1 MAIAKESIAAVR
13 ERADIL
19 AEIGSRVELKKAGSN
34 HVGLCPFHGEKS
46 PSFSVSATKGFF
58 HCFGCGATGDVIE
71 FLMKHDGML
80 FHEAVKDLGERLGI
94 AIEEDQNPESIR
106 KAQQVR
112 QQAST
117 LEDVCEKANTFFRQQ
132 LPESQEASKYAF
144 GRRGLSSAIV
154 EQYGIGYAPAGW
166 KPLSLIFP
174 DYSTSP
180 RLAESGLVSDI
191 DDENAAVGTS
201 TRGTR
206 GRIDR
211 FRDRLIFPIRDVR
224 GHCIGFGG
232 RTINDL
238 APNAPKYLNSPETPI
253 FQKHKVLYGLHEARA
268 AIMREK
274 TVYVT
279 EGYMDVV
286 MLAQHGIGNAVAAM
300 GTALSEDHVRV
311 LLRFTDRVCFI
322 FDGDKAGKAAAWKS
336 LRVILPF
343 LLPQHSVAFLTLPGA
358 MDPDE
363 YLRQHGK
370 DAFQALTAKA
380 PALSE
385 YLLAT
390 LTDQFGSNGILPTIE
405 AKTQFSVAAEE
416 LVALLPE
423 TNPLKG
429 LLLQSVDVVVGRP
442 ARSTA
447 AITPKMSASDRLR
460 MAAAQTYTRDASVN
474 SGSQDG
480 AGGEVQKRPWL
491 SREDF
496 LKTLPKRDA
505 MNKVSSPS
513 YRQTASSANTPL
525 IHERQSLWTQ
535 LCNAVVMA
543 PTTAA
548 TVANRITLLL
558 DEDSADEM
566 TLKVVLQECGSIAA
580 KPENYPPD
588 VLQSAI
594 DLLLNAHKVI
604 AKLRTDEIR
613 LELKSMFQSGDIDEA
628 EYSSQMLSLA
638 R

>member
-19 AEIGSRVELKKAGSN
+19 AEIGSRVELKKTGSN

-46 PSFSVSATKGFF
+46 PSFSVSATKSFF

-94 AIEEDQNPESIR
+94 AIEEDQDPASIR
-106 KAQQVR
+106 KTQQSR

-117 LEDVCEKANTFFRQQ
+117 IEDVCEKASTFFRQQ
-132 LPESQEASKYAF
+132 LTKSQEANAYVVK
-144 GRRGLSSAIV
+144 RGLSSTVV
-154 EQYGIGYAPAGW
+154 EQYGIGYAPANW
-166 KPLSLIFP
+166 KPLSVVFP
-174 DYSTSP
+174 DYSSSP
-180 RLAESGLVSDI
+180 RLTEAGLVSDGV
-191 DDENAAVGTS
+191 DETS
-201 TRGTR
+201 VDGQITR

-232 RTINDL
+232 RIIN
-238 APNAPKYLNSPETPI
+238 ATSPNAPKYLNSPETPI

-274 TVYVT
+274 TAYVT

-286 MLAQHGIGNAVAAM
+286 MLAEHGIGNAVAAM

-322 FDGDKAGKAAAWKS
+322 FDGDKAGKKAAWKS

-343 LLPQHSVAFLTLPGA
+343 LLPQHSVAFLTLPDD

-363 YLRQHGK
+363 YLRLHGK
-370 DAFQALTAKA
+370 DAFLTLASKA
-380 PALSE
+380 PVLSE

-390 LTDQFGSNGILPTIE
+390 LTEEFGVNGDLPTVE

-416 LVALLPE
+416 LMALLPD

-429 LLLQSVDVVVGRP
+429 LLLQSIDMAVGRP
-442 ARSTA
+442 ARVTA
-447 AITPKMSASDRLR
+447 VISPKMSASDRLR
-460 MAAAQTYTRDASVN
+460 MAAAQSYSKEASV
-474 SGSQDG
+474 GSDG
-480 AGGEVQKRPWL
+480 KSAGIQPGSPSSEHKRPWL

-496 LKTLPKRDA
+496 LKTLPVRDTSGG
-505 MNKVSSPS
+505 KT
-513 YRQTASSANTPL
+513 YRRTTSVESTPL
-525 IHERQSLWTQ
+525 KYERQSLWTQ
-535 LCNAVVMA
+535 LCTAVVVA
-543 PTTAA
+543 PATA
-548 TVANRITLLL
+548 VAVAKRIMPLL
-558 DEDSADEM
+558 DDDSTDEM
-566 TLKVVLQECGSIAA
+566 TFKAVLQECGSIAE
-580 KPENYPPD
+580 KSENYPLD
-588 VLQSAI
+588 VLQVAT

-604 AKLRTDEIR
+604 AKLRAEEIR
-613 LELKSMFQSGDIDEA
+613 SELKTLFQNGEIDEV
-628 EYSSQMLSLA
+628 EYSAQMLGLM